1 MKSNVSGDRLTITR
15 RNTRS
20 RKSEEDGGES
30 SSSSMPI
37 PIDLVFEIF
46 SRLPLKSIATCRCVS
61 KLWSSI
67 LRRPDFTELF
77 LTRSSARPQIL
88 FAGRRDGELFF
99 SSSSE
104 PKVPGKKEIV
114 VVLCNPSTGQSLTLP
129 NLKTRIIGVRSLFG
143 YDPIDKQYKVLSMT
157 RPRVEDDVECEDHQ
171 VLTLGGTGNL
181 SWRTIKYICI
191 NGVLYYPS
199 IDRSTKSYSIVCFDI
214 RSEKYSLVKEPFVHA
229 VSLGTMVDYNGK
241 LGLILSKNNNG
252 RVRSGVHISNRS
264 ILLWVLENPKKQE
277 WSEHIYVLPAVWKNI
292 VGEAWLSFAGVTR
305 SNEIVLSSGHGLY
318 LFYPS
323 LERNTVVSV
332 DIQGIDVCH
341 TYLGHVEDVKLY
353 ASTS

>member
-104 PKVPGKKEIV
+104 PKVPVSNSSPLVPYHARFTFDSSSEIRGHVHGLVCVENIRILEGKKEIV

-181 SWRTIKYICI
+181 SWRTIKCCI
-191 NGVLYYPS
+191 PHYYLMWS
-199 IDRSTKSYSIVCFDI
+199 STQQTITK
-214 RSEKYSLVKEPFVHA
+214 RP
-229 VSLGTMVDYNGK
+229 
-241 LGLILSKNNNG
+241 
-252 RVRSGVHISNRS
+252 
-264 ILLWVLENPKKQE
+264 Q
-277 WSEHIYVLPAVWKNI
+277 
-292 VGEAWLSFAGVTR
+292 
-305 SNEIVLSSGHGLY
+305 
-318 LFYPS
+318 
-323 LERNTVVSV
+323 
-332 DIQGIDVCH
+332 
-341 TYLGHVEDVKLY
+341 
-353 ASTS
+353 